1 MHIIFVRT
9 GTFHYTI
16 FAKCEEYIQ
25 YLYFILRRNRAI
37 YQLIV
42 GSVCKVCL
50 IREKWEAQVVLVVT
64 ELREPLST
72 TAELQETLELQVLLD
87 PLVLKEVKVE
97 LVIQEPLEQKELTEL
112 ELLEPPEVPVLKESQ
127 E

>member
-1 MHIIFVRT
+1 M
-9 GTFHYTI
+9 
-16 FAKCEEYIQ
+16 
-25 YLYFILRRNRAI
+25 
-37 YQLIV
+37 
-42 GSVCKVCL
+42 L

-72 TAELQETLELQVLLD
+72 TAELQETLELQVLSD

-112 ELLEPPEVPVLKESQ
+112 ELLEPPEVQVLKESL